1 MIYIFYLLLNSLG
14 FLLYNTNSNSLFC
27 FYDLFLGYINH
38 NILDSSITNV
48 LKFLTQYIIKNIN
61 KSLEFLVMIS
71 WVFTIF
77 LLFTRIIE
85 KIFLAVV

>member
-1 MIYIFYLLLNSLG
+1 MIDIFYLIIKILG

-27 FYDLFLGYINH
+27 YYDLFLGYISH
-38 NILDSSITNV
+38 KILDSSITNV

-71 WVFTIF
+71 GSLQYFYY
-77 LLFTRIIE
+77 LQGE
-85 KIFLAVV
+85 